1 MLDNKTCL
9 TFHGVSEYLER
20 QFNAQ
25 KEKHIVQSILETGR
39 HRNVKKRKQK
49 SRVTIPK
56 KKYNRKYIS
65 EAMEVITKNSK
76 PSPYTNKS
84 LTTRDL
90 AEKGFSHAE
99 VIETANDIENVIEE
113 RIKNQFTD
121 KDAIIMNKGVQYK
134 SALQSLHSYLHSFNL

>member
-1 MLDNKTCL
+1 MAKYKFRWTFQPNLSKYSTKKTRSNSKQTGKFYDRCLNWKENNEKWKEEELNKKIKKQEEEIQKNSVEKVKHSQKHLRSKSRNLLDNKTCL

-56 KKYNRKYIS
+56 KKSR
-65 EAMEVITKNSK
+65 
-76 PSPYTNKS
+76 
-84 LTTRDL
+84 
-90 AEKGFSHAE
+90 
-99 VIETANDIENVIEE
+99 
-113 RIKNQFTD
+113 
-121 KDAIIMNKGVQYK
+121 
-134 SALQSLHSYLHSFNL
+134 FN